1 MNGLDSLFTPSSIAV
16 IGSSTDPGK
25 IGGRPIDLLKR
36 GRFPGPIFPINPR
49 VDEVQGLRAYP
60 SLRAAGAP
68 VEQAIIALPAEQ
80 AVAAFEDCIDV
91 GVKAVVM
98 FSAGFA
104 DAGPE
109 GAALQDRLA
118 ARAREHGIR
127 LLGPNSLGLFNVAAG
142 VFSTFTASLD
152 NCMPLPGAIGM
163 ASQSGA
169 FASYSY
175 ALAETR
181 GLRFSA
187 LVATGNEAEID
198 VAACIEY
205 LAHDP
210 ATRVIMAYIE
220 GCRDG
225 PALVRALRT
234 ARDAGKPVVILKV
247 GTSDAGAQAA
257 ASHTGS
263 LAGSDAVFDAVF
275 RGTGAYRAHSI
286 DELLDVAYAA
296 SAGVMARGRRLGV
309 ITTSGGIGVMLA
321 DAAAVAGL
329 ELPPLAEASQA
340 RIKAMIPFAEAR
352 NPVDTTAQVVAD
364 IALFARV
371 FDAMLDAT
379 RFDLIV
385 CFLAQAGQ
393 SRRYF
398 DRLRAPL
405 ADLRRAHADVAFI
418 LSLATIPEVRDE
430 LESDGFL
437 VFEDPARAA
446 RAAEALV
453 FFGQQ
458 ASPTPPRIAPA
469 TLPPGALGEIEAA
482 ALLAEAGVPMVLGR
496 LARTADEAASHA
508 DAIGYPVV
516 AKIVSPNI
524 LHKTEAGGVLLGLC
538 DADAVRTGFDRI
550 MSSVAQRH
558 SGARRD
564 GVLVAPHVAGGHE
577 VLLGAKND
585 PVFGPVVVVGLGGI
599 LVELFAETA
608 LQLAPVDERQA
619 MAMIGATRLG
629 RLLSGLRGAPP
640 CDVAGLARAVAALS
654 RFAAAHADTIESI
667 DINPCVVTPD
677 RVVGLDAL
685 IVRKGA

>member
-1 MNGLDSLFTPSSIAV
+1 MNGLGALFAPSSIAV
-16 IGSSTDPGK
+16 VGSSTDPAK
-25 IGGRPIDLLKR
+25 IGGRPINLLKR
-36 GRFPGPIFPINPR
+36 GRFPGPIYPINPR
-49 VDEVQGLRAYP
+49 VDDVQGLRAYP
-60 SLRAAGAP
+60 SLQATGASID
-68 VEQAIIALPAEQ
+68 QAIIALPAEQ
-80 AVAAFEDCIDV
+80 AMAAFEDCIDV
-91 GVKAVVM
+91 GVKAVVL

-104 DAGPE
+104 DGGP
-109 GAALQDRLA
+109 GGSALQDRLA
-118 ARAREHGIR
+118 ARARQHGIR

-152 NCMPLPGAIGM
+152 ERMPLPGAIGM

-175 ALAETR
+175 ALAESR

-187 LVATGNEAEID
+187 LAATGNEADVD
-198 VAACIEY
+198 VAACIDF

-225 PALVRALRT
+225 PALIGALRT
-234 ARDAGKPVVILKV
+234 ARDAGKPVVMLKV
-247 GTSDAGAQAA
+247 GASEAGAQAA

-263 LAGSDAVFDAVF
+263 LAGSDAVFNAVF
-275 RGTGAYRAHSI
+275 RECGAYRAHSI

-296 SAGVMARGRRLGV
+296 AAGTMARGRRLGV

-321 DAAAVAGL
+321 DAATAAGL
-329 ELPPLAEASQA
+329 ELPVLADASQA

-371 FDAMLDAT
+371 FDAMLEQT
-379 RFDLIV
+379 RFDVIV

-405 ADLRRAHADVAFI
+405 ADLRRRHPDVPFI
-418 LSLATIPEVRDE
+418 LCLGTIQDVRDE

-437 VFEDPARAA
+437 VFEDPDRAA

-453 FFGQQ
+453 FFGQ
-458 ASPTPPRIAPA
+458 APESGLPPIATA
-469 TLPPGALGEIEAA
+469 TLPPGSLGEIEAA
-482 ALLAEAGVPMVLGR
+482 TLLADAGVPMVVGR
-496 LARTADEAASHA
+496 LAHNAAEAAAHA

-516 AKIVSPNI
+516 VKIVSPDI
-524 LHKTEAGGVLLGLC
+524 LHKTEAGGVLLGLPN
-538 DADAVRTGFDRI
+538 AEAVRAGFNRI
-550 MSSVAQRH
+550 MQNVAERQP
-558 SGARRD
+558 GARRD
-564 GVLVAPHVAGGHE
+564 GVLVAPQIAGGHE

-585 PVFGPVVVVGLGGI
+585 PVFGPVVVVGLGGV

-608 LQLAPVDERQA
+608 LHTAPVDEHRA
-619 MAMIGATRLG
+619 LAMIEATRLG
-629 RLLSGLRGAPP
+629 RLLSGLRGARPG
-640 CDVAGLARAVAALS
+640 DVPGLARAVAALS
-654 RFAAAHADTIESI
+654 RFAAAHADTVESI
-667 DINPCVVTPD
+667 DINPCIVTPD
-677 RVVGLDAL
+677 RVLGLDAL
-685 IVRKGA
+685 IVRKGV